1 MGKDRFKNY
10 IADIEGDISCDQF
23 LEESKDYIDKVEGNK
38 EFERKLSIHKALSKR
53 RRLIIFN
60 LLKNRPM
67 CTCALAKV
75 LGTTDGAI
83 THHLKILKDTG
94 LIIGQKEG
102 YYTIYRTKENLKKYL
117 ESI

>member
-1 MGKDRFKNY
+1 MSKNRFKNY
-10 IADIEGDISCDQF
+10 IEDIEKTVSCDQF
-23 LEESKDYIDKVEGNK
+23 LKENKNFIAQFEGKKD
-38 EFERKLSIHKALSKR
+38 FEKKLSIHKALSKR
-53 RRLIIFN
+53 KRFLIFK

-83 THHLKILKDTG
+83 THHLNILKEAG

-102 YYTIYRTKENLKKYL
+102 YYTIYHTIDNLQKYL
-117 ESI
+117 ESV